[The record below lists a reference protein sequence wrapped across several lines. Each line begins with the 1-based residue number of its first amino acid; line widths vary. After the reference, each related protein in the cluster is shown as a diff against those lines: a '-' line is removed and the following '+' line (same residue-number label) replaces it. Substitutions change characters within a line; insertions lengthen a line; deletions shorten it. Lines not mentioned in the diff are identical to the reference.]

1 MKPTTPNENN
11 APVKV
16 PLSEQIMDSIQGK
29 DEPME
34 VSHPEAPPLLIFA
47 SYPIILILGI
57 IVALVVF
64 WLNKGQ
70 A

>member
-1 MKPTTPNENN
+1 MRQTTLDDND
-11 APVKV
+11 APVEH

-34 VSHPEAPPLLIFA
+34 ESHPEAPPLLVFA
-47 SYPIILILGI
+47 SYPLVLIIGI
-57 IVALVVF
+57 IVVFVVF
-64 WLNKGQ
+64 WMNW

>member
-1 MKPTTPNENN
+1 MKPLAENEANTS
-11 APVKV
+11 VKE

-34 VSHPEAPPLLIFA
+34 VSHPEAPPLLVFA

-57 IVALVVF
+57 IVALAVF
-64 WLNKGQ
+64 WLNKG
-70 A
+70 